1 MEGSADNRVAKLLEM
16 ARNATNTISHKD
28 DALKCYKA
36 VLQLDSNNVEA
47 DFYTFLLTPYEVKV
61 YDPQISEY
69 YSNLISKYQAFLK
82 NLKDRH
88 LSSEELR
95 KTIERTWDIIENR
108 CFSKYKYLTNHLE
121 KEELLKEI
129 QGHSIRLEAA
139 EKIGD
144 CIIAE
149 FPKLKDIAIEVW
161 GYEVG
166 VTYQAIARLKEET
179 KYDPEAIDIWE
190 GNIMRYDIYKVVRKI
205 LEIDYKYLSPYTDC
219 PLEVKE
225 LFKQADAKKEAA
237 EKMRQAKSLKIFFAI
252 IVGIAA
258 TIFLIWSFVKL
269 YNLFDGFIIFVLFGG
284 MMWIGGIILVWVIV
298 NLVIEGAQGTCRWEI
313 KHLMG
318 E

>member
-1 MEGSADNRVAKLLEM
+1 MNNPSIDSRVAKLLEM
-16 ARNATNTISHKD
+16 ARSAINAKFHKE

-36 VLQLDSNNVEA
+36 VLQLDPNNVEA
-47 DFYTFLLTPYEVKV
+47 DFYTFLLTPYKVKV

-108 CFSKYKYLTNHLE
+108 CFREYTHHTNHLE
-121 KEELLKEI
+121 KEELLKEF

-149 FPKLKDIAIEVW
+149 FPQLEGIAVEVW

-166 VTYQAIARLKEET
+166 VTYQGIARLKEET
-179 KYDPEAIDIWE
+179 KYDPDTIDIWDS
-190 GNIMRYDIYKVVRKI
+190 NPMTYDIYQAVRKI
-205 LEIDYKYLSPYTDC
+205 LDINNKYLSPYEAC
-219 PLEVKE
+219 PQEIKE
-225 LFKQADAKKEAA
+225 FFKRQKAEREAEEALLKK
-237 EKMRQAKSLKIFFAI
+237 
-252 IVGIAA
+252 
-258 TIFLIWSFVKL
+258 
-269 YNLFDGFIIFVLFGG
+269 
-284 MMWIGGIILVWVIV
+284 IGVFCVIILVIILIWIW
-298 NLVIEGAQGTCRWEI
+298 IS
-313 KHLMG
+313 
-318 E
+318 